1 MDFDYFF
8 NLNIFTN
15 IYFLMSAG
23 TLSVANEIKTQIE
36 EYKPMVRLLEDILT
50 QGMKQ
55 RHWDIFYDKTGE

>member
-1 MDFDYFF
+1 
-8 NLNIFTN
+8 
-15 IYFLMSAG
+15 MSAG

-36 EYKPMVRLLEDILT
+36 EYKPMIRLLEDILT